1 MLNVSSKKRQELI
14 SRVMIFSTS
23 PSESP
28 GQPGVIF
35 VSKRLPITSGARKVA
50 SMNSHVEGTGH
61 RSQTK
66 RKHRSSIEQR
76 LKLEYNATPV
86 FIDSKPADRH
96 YWLFKP

>member
-1 MLNVSSKKRQELI
+1 
-14 SRVMIFSTS
+14 
-23 PSESP
+23 
-28 GQPGVIF
+28 
-35 VSKRLPITSGARKVA
+35 
-50 SMNSHVEGTGH
+50 MNSHVEGTGH

-66 RKHRSSIEQR
+66 RQIEQR